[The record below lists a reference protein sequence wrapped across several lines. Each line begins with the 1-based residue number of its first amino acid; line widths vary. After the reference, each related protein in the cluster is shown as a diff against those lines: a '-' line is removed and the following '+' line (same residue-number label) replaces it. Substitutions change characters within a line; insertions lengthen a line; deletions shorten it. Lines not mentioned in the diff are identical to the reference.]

1 MKVNGLVDKDT
12 EAAHRSDKVHSK
24 KEEGIKCTMSEAS
37 ATLPRGD
44 TATKQVW
51 PVITVIQD
59 ADSRSTES
67 AGYDP
72 SSLL

>member
-12 EAAHRSDKVHSK
+12 EAAHRSDTVHSK

-44 TATKQVW
+44 TATKQLW

-59 ADSRSTES
+59 AES
-67 AGYDP
+67 SGTGSAVHDP
-72 SSLL
+72 SFL